1 MGITLKQNMVI
12 ATVVGQQDIVP
23 HVVGKKT
30 VFSPD
35 QAAEYDWGFT
45 WLKGPL
51 EELAARSLAT
61 GEFRLCSIKNPLQEE
76 QELTVMVDPC
86 LPPHELIILG
96 GGHVAKSLGDLGK
109 LLGYVITVVDDRE
122 DFVTEQRFPQA
133 DRRIYC
139 SFDDLALHLSPG
151 PRTSVVIVTR
161 GHKHDWNCLQ
171 QMLKYPLQYLGVI
184 GSRRKV
190 ALLREKMLA
199 EGYAEAECNRIYMP
213 IGIDIG
219 AQTPEEIAISIAAE
233 LIKVRRGGQA
243 ASLKMGADEPV
254 TACAAEISSAGEM
267 NVIEKA
273 VEAAEQGI
281 PAALATIIASQGST
295 PRKAGS
301 RMLVLNDG
309 AIYGTIGGGIG
320 EAQIGKE
327 ALRVIASGL
336 PEITTV
342 AMNAENAAM
351 EGMVCGGTIDVFI
364 EPVDELGRVLVRRT

>member
-1 MGITLKQNMVI
+1 ML
-12 ATVVGQQDIVP
+12 
-23 HVVGKKT
+23 
-30 VFSPD
+30 F
-35 QAAEYDWGFT
+35 
-45 WLKGPL
+45 
-51 EELAARSLAT
+51 RS
-61 GEFRLCSIKNPLQEE
+61 
-76 QELTVMVDPC
+76 
-86 LPPHELIILG
+86 
-96 GGHVAKSLGDLGK
+96 
-109 LLGYVITVVDDRE
+109 
-122 DFVTEQRFPQA
+122 
-133 DRRIYC
+133 
-139 SFDDLALHLSPG
+139 
-151 PRTSVVIVTR
+151 
-161 GHKHDWNCLQ
+161 
-171 QMLKYPLQYLGVI
+171 
-184 GSRRKV
+184 
-190 ALLREKMLA
+190 
-199 EGYAEAECNRIYMP
+199 
-213 IGIDIG
+213 
-219 AQTPEEIAISIAAE
+219 
-233 LIKVRRGGQA
+233 
-243 ASLKMGADEPV
+243 
-254 TACAAEISSAGEM
+254 ACAAEISSAGEM